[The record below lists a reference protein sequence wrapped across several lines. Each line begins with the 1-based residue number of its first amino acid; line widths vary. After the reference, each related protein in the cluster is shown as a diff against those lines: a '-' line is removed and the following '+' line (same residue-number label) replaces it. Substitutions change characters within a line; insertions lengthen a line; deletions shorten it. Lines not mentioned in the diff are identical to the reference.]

1 MGNIEFWIRF
11 MKRRDDK
18 MDIDYKKIELFE
30 KFIDETVAERV
41 DFDLRL
47 KDILELAFHAG
58 FEKGFNLGYI
68 TSVEEYEDGKAEIP
82 F

>member
-1 MGNIEFWIRF
+1 
-11 MKRRDDK
+11 
-18 MDIDYKKIELFE
+18 
-30 KFIDETVAERV
+30 
-41 DFDLRL
+41 LRL